1 MKGFT
6 FGSKNNELLIYIGL
20 ILPVVGAIL
29 YIYIYSIYVNNIY
42 RSNNRIIHTPQEI
55 VLINS
60 LYNLIY

>member
-29 YIYIYSIYVNNIY
+29 YIYIYIAYMLITY
-42 RSNNRIIHTPQEI
+42 IDLITELYIHPKK
-55 VLINS
+55 
-60 LYNLIY
+60 